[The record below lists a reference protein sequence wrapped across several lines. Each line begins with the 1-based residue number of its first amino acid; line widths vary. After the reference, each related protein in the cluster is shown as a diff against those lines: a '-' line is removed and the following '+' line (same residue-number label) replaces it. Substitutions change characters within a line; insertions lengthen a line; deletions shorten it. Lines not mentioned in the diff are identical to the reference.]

1 MPLAPVKLYLCWIH
15 DISSQYVD
23 IHLPSLKNTLLPNSQ
38 DYFNIIPP
46 QTQLFSPSLIRLLK
60 RIIKCLLKRET
71 EKEEK
76 DKDREGGGAGILER
90 ESEQDRESEKQEV
103 LF

>member
-15 DISSQYVD
+15 DISSEYVD

-46 QTQLFSPSLIRLLK
+46 QMQFFFPSLIRLLK
-60 RIIKCLLKRET
+60 RIIKRLLKREAEKEKTKT
-71 EKEEK
+71 EKEGEQHI
-76 DKDREGGGAGILER
+76 RERIRAR
-90 ESEQDRESEKQEV
+90 QREKQEV
-103 LF
+103 LL